1 MAECEWPSAT
11 AFDFVIETIVEFAGV
26 KQPLLLQ
33 ETAGTTTE
41 VPAKFAAAGQPGN
54 GQLSAESAQLPG
66 GGVAHSQHAGWHG
79 PNQLALRGLRAQV
92 AIETL
97 ALAAAAVLAIHAR
110 YCKNYCSE

>member
-66 GGVAHSQHAGWHG
+66 GGAATARNGANGISSSAVSGDSAVRQ
-79 PNQLALRGLRAQV
+79 
-92 AIETL
+92 IETGSVNTVP
-97 ALAAAAVLAIHAR
+97 ASASAAMESVT
-110 YCKNYCSE
+110 CN